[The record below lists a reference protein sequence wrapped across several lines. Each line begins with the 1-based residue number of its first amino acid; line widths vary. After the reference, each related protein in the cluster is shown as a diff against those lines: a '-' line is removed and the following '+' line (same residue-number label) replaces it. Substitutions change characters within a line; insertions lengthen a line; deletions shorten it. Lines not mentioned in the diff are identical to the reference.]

1 MQITAELSYDGALEQ
16 LRQSLNNPNASFRDG
31 QWAAIDRLINDNQQL
46 LVVQRTGWGKSW
58 VYFIAAQHIR
68 QQRGKMTLIIS
79 PLLALIHNQIEAAQ
93 RFGLTAVS
101 INSSNPD
108 DWAIIKTSVRQNQ
121 VDVLLIAPERFANE
135 AFMEEVLLP
144 ISQQIGLL
152 VIDEAHCISD
162 WGHDFR
168 PDYRRIVQTLQVMPK
183 NLPILATTAT
193 ANQRVIDD
201 IRQHLGNF
209 AVERGPLMRE
219 SLCLQTI
226 RLPDAAS
233 RLAWLAHYLP
243 QLPGTGI
250 IYTLTRDDTEQVT
263 TWLNQQQIHA
273 CAYHAGLDAETRASF
288 EKRLAQNQIKVLVAT
303 SALGMGYDKPDL
315 GFVIHYQAPSSIIAY
330 YQQVG
335 RAGRAIEQAY
345 GILLAGEEDAA
356 IHEYFRRE
364 AFPSQATIA
373 AVLHEINQHDG
384 AKLNQILQKINI
396 RRGKLDHALKFLS
409 VEAKPPVIYNQ
420 KKWYTTINASNYQ
433 LDQAKIERL
442 NQRRIQEWQA
452 IQTYVDTPNCLMR
465 HLAEALD
472 DSQSSDCGRCANCRG
487 SLLDNQ
493 PAPNLINQAAR
504 FLRHSEQVLEPRK
517 IAAPNMPSAYRQLA
531 SLPDHLRAELGRV
544 LARWG
549 HAGWGAMVS
558 HDKKHGYF
566 RDDLVDALV
575 EMLQQRWQPQPFPTW
590 VASIPSTRNP
600 RLVEDFAQRVAQKL
614 GLPWLAAVVKIR
626 NNEPQKSQH
635 NAFHQQMNVLTA
647 FKIVES
653 KAEPVLLIDDIV
665 DSRWTL
671 TIVAKLLKEAG
682 TTAVYPCALA
692 STASDDD
699 E

>member
-1 MQITAELSYDGALEQ
+1 MQITAELSYDQALEQ
-16 LRQSLNNPNASFRDG
+16 LRRSLNNPRANFRDG
-31 QWAAIDRLINDNQQL
+31 QWSAIDRLINEQQQL

-68 QQRGKMTLIIS
+68 LQRGKMTLIIS
-79 PLLALIHNQIEAAQ
+79 PLLALINNQIAAAQ

-101 INSSNPD
+101 INASNTD
-108 DWAIIKTSVRQNQ
+108 DWAVIKARVLQNQ

-168 PDYRRIVQTLQVMPK
+168 PDYRRIIQTLQVMPK

-201 IRQHLGNF
+201 IRQHLGTF

-219 SLCLQTI
+219 SLHLQTV
-226 RLPDAAS
+226 RLADAAS
-233 RLAWLAHYLP
+233 RLAWLAHYIP

-250 IYTLTRDDTEQVT
+250 IYTLTHADTEQVA
-263 TWLNQQQIHA
+263 TWLNQQAISA
-273 CAYHAGLDAETRASF
+273 CAYHAGLNAETRT
-288 EKRLAQNQIKVLVAT
+288 EIEQRLSQNQIKVLVAT

-335 RAGRAIEQAY
+335 RTGRAIEQAY

-356 IHEYFRRE
+356 IHDYFRRE
-364 AFPSQATIA
+364 AFPSQTIIE
-373 AVLHEINQHDG
+373 AVLHEINRHDG
-384 AKLNQILQKINI
+384 VKLNAILEKINARRAKLE
-396 RRGKLDHALKFLS
+396 HALKFLS

-420 KKWYTTINASNYQ
+420 KKWYATINASNYQ
-433 LDQAKIERL
+433 LDHAKIAGL
-442 NQRRIQEWQA
+442 NQRRSQEWQA
-452 IQTYVDTPNCLMR
+452 IQAYVDTPNCLMR
-465 HLAEALD
+465 YLAEALD
-472 DSQSSDCGRCANCRG
+472 DLHSSDCGRCANCRG
-487 SLLDNQ
+487 SVFDNQ
-493 PAPNLINQAAR
+493 PTATLINQAAR

-517 IAAPNMPSAYRQLA
+517 IAAPNIPRAYRQLA
-531 SLPDHLRAELGRV
+531 SLAEPVRAEPGRV

-558 HDKKHGYF
+558 HDKKRGHF
-566 RDDLVDALV
+566 RDDLVAALV
-575 EMLQQRWQPQPFPTW
+575 EMIQQRWQPQPCPTW

-600 RLVEDFAQRVAQKL
+600 HLVEDFARRVAQKL
-614 GLPWLAAVVKIR
+614 GIPWLAAVVKIR

-635 NAFHQQMNVLTA
+635 NAFHQQMNVLKA
-647 FKIVES
+647 FKIAEWQ
-653 KAEPVLLIDDIV
+653 AEPVLLIDDIV

-682 TTAVYPCALA
+682 ATAVYPCALA